1 MLVPVAALAVLGLA
15 TGCADQTDPA
25 AATVGDQ
32 TLRTQDLIDEVEAIG
47 GTEDM
52 GLDVAGEMRGSYSQD
67 FVSQV
72 LQRRVL
78 FMLYEQVADD
88 EGIEA
93 TDDNRSQAT
102 QYFESGSSR
111 EFGTAFASLPESYQ
125 EQSIDD
131 VALAMAVEAELGES
145 FTAELGDLADDVD
158 IAARFGTWDGASFL
172 SGQNGVLVPD
182 GPYLRSA
189 EEREADTADAADGAG
204 AAADPGSGA

>member
-15 TGCADQTDPA
+15 SGCADQTDPA

-32 TLRTQDLIDEVEAIG
+32 TLRTQDLLDEVEAIG
-47 GTEDM
+47 GNEDM
-52 GLDVAGEMRGSYSQD
+52 GLDVAGELRGSYSQD

-102 QYFESGSSR
+102 QYFESGSSN
-111 EFGTAFASLPESYQ
+111 EFGAAFASLPESYQ

-145 FTAELGDLADDVD
+145 FTAELSDLTDDVE
-158 IAARFGTWDGASFL
+158 IAARFGTWDAAAFL
-172 SGQNGVLVPD
+172 GGQNGVLAPD
-182 GPYLRSA
+182 GPYLRSV
-189 EEREADTADAADGAG
+189 EEREADAAEAGDAGG
-204 AAADPGSGA
+204 AAAPGA